1 MIKLC
6 RNCLFFSSVTS
17 RPRYCRTLSRN
28 NEPLKILEKQ
38 LFEVGGGK
46 PRGAGFPPGRGSPG
60 SSSPRSRLGLDFQ
73 SLLSHTC
80 AGTSVPPDRGTFTSL
95 REHFIQTAGRFAAV
109 ANCQERH
116 WKPTHPAA
124 ESSASPASLAAQEL
138 CVGPADESCL
148 QGISCGT
155 RSIQTLCFPAALFA
169 LSSCLMPCLLLRVI
183 SLTPGTTKKQINL

>member
-1 MIKLC
+1 MVLGF
-6 RNCLFFSSVTS
+6 L
-17 RPRYCRTLSRN
+17 
-28 NEPLKILEKQ
+28 LE
-38 LFEVGGGK
+38 
-46 PRGAGFPPGRGSPG
+46 GALQAAAAW
-60 SSSPRSRLGLDFQ
+60 SRLGLDFQ
-73 SLLSHTC
+73 PLLSHTC
-80 AGTSVPPDRGTFTSL
+80 AGTSVPPDRGTFASL
-95 REHFIQTAGRFAAV
+95 REHVIQTAGRFAAI
-109 ANCQERH
+109 AKCQERH

-124 ESSASPASLAAQEL
+124 QSSASPPSLAAQEL